1 MWLMFDV
8 TVVLMDDGYAST
20 AIAPIEIF
28 HSAGAL
34 YSLLKGATPHPKFRV
49 TTVSVT
55 GKPVM
60 SPYGVGLTPV
70 KSISDIKKTDVVI
83 VPTSGLELDG
93 KLVENSAIAPWLR
106 ELHEGGAYVAGV
118 CMGAAYVAE
127 AGLLDGRI
135 GTTHWALV
143 DEFARRWPKV
153 KWRGELMVTEE
164 QRVLCSGGVCA
175 SMDVSLYLVEKL
187 CGHEVAVQTAKSLN
201 FHMPRVHQSGY
212 AVLPF
217 SRPHEDARIRTIEH
231 YLQTHFRETIS
242 TETLAEKAA
251 MSPRTFMRRFKAAT
265 GRLPGAYLQ
274 AVRME
279 TAKAML
285 ERDNTPVSSVACA
298 VGYEDLSFFRALFR
312 RATGMNPAE
321 YRTRF
326 GALAVRGMEGVDIS
340 KV

>member
-1 MWLMFDV
+1 MYEV

-34 YSLLKGATPHPKFRV
+34 YALLKGGKPDPQFRV

-60 SPYGVGLTPV
+60 SPYGVGLTPT
-70 KSISDIKKTDVVI
+70 KAMQEIKQTDVVI

-93 KLVENSAIAPWLR
+93 KLVENSAISPWLR
-106 ELHEGGAYVAGV
+106 DLHAGGAYVAGV
-118 CMGAAYVAE
+118 CMGAAYLAQ
-127 AGLLDGRI
+127 AGLLDGRA

-143 DEFARRWPKV
+143 SEFERRWPKV
-153 KWRGELMVTEE
+153 KWRGDLMVTEE

-212 AVLPF
+212 AVLPL
-217 SRPHEDARIRTIEH
+217 SPPHEDARIRTIEH
-231 YLQTHFRETIS
+231 HLQTHYREAIS
-242 TETLAEKAA
+242 TEALAERVS
-251 MSPRTFMRRFKAAT
+251 MSARTFMRRFKAAT

-274 AVRME
+274 AVRIE

-285 ERDNTPVSSVACA
+285 ERENTPVSSVASA
-298 VGYEDLSFFRALFR
+298 VGYEDVSFFRALFKR
-312 RATGMNPAE
+312 STGMTPAE

-326 GALAVRGMEGVDIS
+326 GALAVRGIEGVDIS